1 MEDFMK
7 FKKALQNRF
16 SKMQKDADHLYE
28 MDVDKDILW
37 NTYLDSFPAGTNK
50 MFRQRREYDCS
61 CCRQFIKNIGAVIA
75 IKDGKIYTL
84 WEEVTDDEVY
94 KPVCEALNTYV
105 KAQKV
110 KDVYISKFSKIGTDH
125 NFEDIDGKAHR
136 WDHFFLELP
145 SKYVNCSCDSN
156 EEIKGQYRDTK
167 NVFKRSLD
175 EITMDAIDTVL
186 ELINSNTLYKGAEW
200 KAALTEFKKIQK
212 RICKSFY

>member
-16 SKMQKDADHLYE
+16 SKMQKNADHLYE

-84 WEEVTDDEVY
+84 WEEVTDDAVY
-94 KPVCEALNTYV
+94 RPVCEALNTYV

-110 KDVYISKFSKIGTDH
+110 KDVYISEFSKIGTDY
-125 NFEDIDGKAHR
+125 NFEEIDGKSHR
-136 WDHFFLELP
+136 WDHFF
-145 SKYVNCSCDSN
+145 
-156 EEIKGQYRDTK
+156 
-167 NVFKRSLD
+167 
-175 EITMDAIDTVL
+175 
-186 ELINSNTLYKGAEW
+186 
-200 KAALTEFKKIQK
+200 
-212 RICKSFY
+212 